1 MKAVIQRVTSAN
13 VSVNGEVISAIQK
26 GLCVL
31 LSISRDDTIQQ
42 VEYMVNKILNVR
54 LFDEETEGGKRWS
67 KGVKDRGL
75 EVLCI
80 SQITL
85 YHTLK
90 GNKPDFHLAMAPE
103 ASKTLFS
110 QFMDRLRTSYEPE
123 KVKEG
128 QFGAYMQ
135 VSIQND
141 GPVTI
146 ILESPEKKDSTS
158 EKRGV

>member
-1 MKAVIQRVTSAN
+1 MRAVVQRVTSAN
-13 VSVNGEVISAIQK
+13 VSVNGEVISDIKQ

-31 LSISRDDTIQQ
+31 LSISRDETIQQ
-42 VEYMVNKILNVR
+42 VDYMVNKLLNVR
-54 LFDEETEGGKRWS
+54 LFDEDTEGGKRWA

-75 EVLCI
+75 EILCI

-103 ASKTLFS
+103 PSKNLFS

-135 VSIQND
+135 VSILND

-146 ILESPEKKDSTS
+146 ILESPEKKDSSS
-158 EKRGV
+158 EK